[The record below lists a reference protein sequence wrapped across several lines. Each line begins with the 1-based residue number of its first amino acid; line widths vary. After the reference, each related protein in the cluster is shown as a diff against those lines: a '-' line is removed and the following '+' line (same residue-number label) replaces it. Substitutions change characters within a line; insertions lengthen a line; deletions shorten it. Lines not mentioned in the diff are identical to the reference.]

1 MKMISEMLLALLLS
15 CFSSL
20 DAVLAFFSMMMLNLR
35 SLLAIVSLLT
45 SSFLLMLLTSNDDH
59 F

>member
-20 DAVLAFFSMMMLNLR
+20 DAVLAFF
-35 SLLAIVSLLT
+35 
-45 SSFLLMLLTSNDDH
+45 FNDDVKSEI
-59 F
+59 FVGYCFTSDFFFSLDAVDFQ